1 MAMARSIALSVPS
14 LNASAATSNASVMR
28 DFVSGS
34 NLPLPAALNAAVAS
48 RIAAFLATP
57 VISSAIVRSGSALS
71 RPKRNV
77 LRLSP
82 AALTAPT
89 KLEFFLSS
97 STVAF
102 AASVRPDNGLTS
114 GAAI

>member
-1 MAMARSIALSVPS
+1 MAIARPIALSVPS
-14 LNASAATSNASVMR
+14 LNASAATSNASLMR

-71 RPKRNV
+71 RPIRNV

-82 AALTAPT
+82 ADLTA
-89 KLEFFLSS
+89 LSS
-97 STVAF
+97 STDAF
-102 AASVRPDNGLTS
+102 AASVRPANGLTS
-114 GAAI
+114 SGAAI